1 MTRATDGPVDL
12 VAVNGSFACTD
23 PYFAN
28 HGLPSSQMMSVFIA
42 GHASLNVFFHFHPL
56 YLQPFAKEISHNHAK
71 DISVSTH
78 QSKVVVCTDVNEEAS
93 WNFAVRNTENYWKVV
108 GLGGQ
113 KYEIV
118 TNLTINSIRDH
129 SDSIGEICRKELQKP
144 LPIIVYDER
153 FRTIVFKVIEDI
165 KRVQTNE
172 AQSNAQARQ
181 KALGYSETFVSNTNS
196 PSSTFSIMIPAT
208 PLVVA
213 NKIFDRGKKRKTSGP
228 IKGSARKKKE

>member
-12 VAVNGSFACTD
+12 VAVFINGSFACTD

-42 GHASLNVFFHFHPL
+42 GHASFNVFFHFHPL
-56 YLQPFAKEISHNHAK
+56 YLKPFAKEISHNHAK

-129 SDSIGEICRKELQKP
+129 SDSIGEICRKELQN
-144 LPIIVYDER
+144 LC
-153 FRTIVFKVIEDI
+153 
-165 KRVQTNE
+165 Q
-172 AQSNAQARQ
+172 
-181 KALGYSETFVSNTNS
+181 L
-196 PSSTFSIMIPAT
+196 
-208 PLVVA
+208 
-213 NKIFDRGKKRKTSGP
+213 
-228 IKGSARKKKE
+228 